1 MMAAPTE
8 NSFLPASTFYD
19 YDGTLDYGP
28 LVTMCTNENLIRFG
42 EELVP
47 FFYYLLF
54 ALCLIGNGLVLY
66 VLLKHENWKNITTI
80 FVCNMATSDLVFA
93 LSLPFWGVY
102 HSSMWIFG
110 DTVCKIVS
118 STFFIGFYSS
128 IIFLTCIAVDRYL
141 AVVHA
146 VTTTRNTR
154 CAVLASAVIWTI
166 SVMLTI
172 PEFLFTETKTDEEGG
187 ITCEYV
193 GYRGQNRNVWEFLL
207 FLQQTVLFFL
217 VPFVV
222 ILFCYC
228 SIVKTLA
235 GCRTQRRHRALKMI
249 FSIILAF
256 FLCWTPLNITI
267 FLKALQDYGVLD
279 LNTCKAQEILNYC
292 LYITRNLAF
301 FHCCLN
307 PMLYMFL
314 GTNVRQHLRCHGLR
328 WSAALGSTVRPRIFS
343 NSSAH
348 STKDSSGG
356 NNRPRISTAV

>member
-1 MMAAPTE
+1 MVVPTE

-19 YDGTLDYGP
+19 YGGTLDYGP
-28 LVTMCTNENLIRFG
+28 LVIMCINENVIRFG
-42 EELVP
+42 EVLIP
-47 FFYYLLF
+47 SFYYLVC
-54 ALCLIGNGLVLY
+54 ALCLVGNGLVLY
-66 VLLKHENWKNITTI
+66 VLLKHEDWKNITTI

-93 LSLPFWGVY
+93 TSLPFWGVY

-110 DTVCKIVS
+110 RTACKIVS

-128 IIFLTCIAVDRYL
+128 IIFLTGIAVDRYL

-146 VTTTRNTR
+146 VTATRSTR
-154 CAVLASAVIWTI
+154 CAVFASVGIWSI

-172 PEFLFTETKTDEEGG
+172 PEFIFTETKTDKEGG
-187 ITCEYV
+187 IICEYV
-193 GYRGQNRNVWEFLL
+193 GYHGENRYVWEFLL
-207 FLQQTVLFFL
+207 FLQQTVVFFL
-217 VPFVV
+217 LPFVI

-235 GCRTQRRHRALKMI
+235 GCRTQRKHRALKMI

-256 FLCWTPLNITI
+256 FLCWAPLNITI
-267 FLKALQDYGVLD
+267 LLKALQDYGLSAFA
-279 LNTCKAQEILNYC
+279 TCKAQEILDYC

-307 PMLYMFL
+307 PILYMCL
-314 GTNVRQHLRCHGLR
+314 GTNVRSHLRCPCFR
-328 WSAALGSTVRPRIFS
+328 WPVALGSSVRLRILS
-343 NSSAH
+343 NSYAH

-356 NNRPRISTAV
+356 NNPLRISTTV